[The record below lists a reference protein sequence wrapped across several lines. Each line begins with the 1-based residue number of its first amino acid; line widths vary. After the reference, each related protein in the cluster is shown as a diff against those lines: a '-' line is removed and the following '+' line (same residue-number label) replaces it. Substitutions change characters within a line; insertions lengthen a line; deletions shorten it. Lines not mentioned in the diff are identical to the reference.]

1 VQQLCHA
8 LFLVTTK
15 YRIVRNIQSV
25 QNSSFGGGRRQFAR
39 ASLLLFLAFVAG
51 FIKVL
56 CCPRV
61 LECARAFVCL
71 FLCLCA
77 CLPVASCCS
86 FDFCPSV
93 SASFHLPF
101 RPCRLLSLPRP
112 LSMWHFVTPCFGFA
126 LLCGYLPGKF
136 LETPKYLIRSH
147 QSKIYI

>member
-61 LECARAFVCL
+61 LECAFVCL
-71 FLCLCA
+71 SVCLFVCLSARRFLL
-77 CLPVASCCS
+77 LV
-86 FDFCPSV
+86 
-93 SASFHLPF
+93 
-101 RPCRLLSLPRP
+101 RLLPQRFRFLSFAIPPLPPPLTAPPTFHVAFCYSLFRI
-112 LSMWHFVTPCFGFA
+112 CFA
-126 LLCGYLPGKF
+126 LRLFAWQIPRD
-136 LETPKYLIRSH
+136 P
-147 QSKIYI
+147 

>member
-25 QNSSFGGGRRQFAR
+25 QNISFGGGRRQFAR

-71 FLCLCA
+71 SVCLCVCVLVCPA
-77 CLPVASCCS
+77 LPVARST
-86 FDFCPSV
+86 
-93 SASFHLPF
+93 SAPAFPLPF
-101 RPCRLLSLPRP
+101 ICHSAPAASSHCPAHFPCGILLLLVSD
-112 LSMWHFVTPCFGFA
+112 
-126 LLCGYLPGKF
+126 LLCSAAICLAN
-136 LETPKYLIRSH
+136 S
-147 QSKIYI
+147 